1 MGHGRFPALADGAF
15 QVLGQLE
22 YVNQRDKLLFGELV
36 IINTECSK
44 ERPDLFFLGTALKV
58 HCLP

>member
-1 MGHGRFPALADGAF
+1 MGHGRFPALADGSF
-15 QVLGQLE
+15 QVFGQLE

-36 IINTECSK
+36 IINTERGK
-44 ERPDLFFLGTALKV
+44 ERPDLFLLGTALKI